1 MAVSLQISVLRF
13 VVISWVLTSSETSVG
28 IGNVSFSGY
37 WRAAA
42 SELTL
47 EKLPSGIHEDW
58 MNVVV
63 GRTVYTVSLN
73 QAAIGCS
80 YDSHYTQVRHC
91 LFHASLTL
99 LWARPS
105 STTAPFRVRKQR
117 SLMTV
122 LITLLLLSGNIEPNP
137 DPISS
142 TFINMGVWN
151 VRSAVN
157 KTASIHTTITDFD
170 LDALAVSET
179 WIRADDPPA
188 IKLDPAPLGYNII
201 HVHRAAGPDGPRRG
215 GGLAFIHR
223 DSIEVRSH
231 PLSSRINPETFELQ
245 LLKVGLSTSSL
256 TVANIYRPPSTS
268 LTVFLEE
275 LSDVIS
281 EVITNSSDRLL
292 LCGDF
297 NCNDV
302 DVGDVLETF
311 SLKQHVNVP
320 TRSDN
325 LLDLLISDGSYVI
338 SDLRVDDAGCVSDH
352 RLITAKIGFQTASRP
367 PIRTT
372 VRSLRSFDVVGFE
385 AAQRSSSLYTNPA
398 DTADAFADQMAD
410 VVSAEL
416 DRVAPLRPVVRRR
429 PNPTAKW
436 LSPEA
441 VAAKRKR
448 RRLERKWKASSLETD
463 RVAYRS
469 ACRVSN
475 NLINQSRQD
484 HYKQKLDGSDPK
496 QRWQTAKELLHSKD
510 RAQVPSEADRDRLCN
525 EFSAFFVNKIIDLK
539 NKILSKLHNLK
550 LKHFPIDSPY
560 HGQGLSSLPPVT
572 PEEVHQLLTSIVPKS
587 SRLDFVPTSILKSC
601 AGVFSELIAKLAN
614 LSFEQGCFPA
624 KFKSAAITPVLKKSG
639 LDKSLPVNYRPISNL
654 NNISKIL
661 EKLFLV
667 RFQPFVT
674 ASPNYNPYQSAYRK
688 KHSTETALTLTLD
701 NVFHASDRSKST
713 ILVALDLSAAFDLV
727 DHKLLISRLKTSFG
741 IDGLVLQWIL
751 SYLTDRSQFVSLGS
765 STSPQTPCSIGVP
778 QGPVLGPLFHSI
790 YLTSG

>member
-1 MAVSLQISVLRF
+1 M
-13 VVISWVLTSSETSVG
+13 
-28 IGNVSFSGY
+28 
-37 WRAAA
+37 
-42 SELTL
+42 
-47 EKLPSGIHEDW
+47 
-58 MNVVV
+58 
-63 GRTVYTVSLN
+63 
-73 QAAIGCS
+73 
-80 YDSHYTQVRHC
+80 
-91 LFHASLTL
+91 
-99 LWARPS
+99 
-105 STTAPFRVRKQR
+105 RKQR

-122 LITLLLLSGNIEPNP
+122 LITLLLLSGNIESNP
-137 DPISS
+137 GPISS
-142 TFINMGVWN
+142 AFINICVWN

-157 KTASIHTTITDFD
+157 KTASILTTITDFD

-188 IKLDPAPLGYNII
+188 IPLDPAPQSYNIL

-215 GGLAFIHR
+215 DGLAFIHR
-223 DSIEVRSH
+223 DSMEVRSH
-231 PLSSRINPETFELQ
+231 PLSSQIKPETFELQ

-268 LTVFLEE
+268 LSVFLEE

-325 LLDLLISDGSYVI
+325 LLDLLISDGSYVV

-352 RLITAKIGFQTASRP
+352 RLITAKFGFQTASRP

-372 VRSLRSFDVVGFE
+372 VRSLKNFDVNSFE
-385 AAQRSSSLYTNPA
+385 AALRSSSLYTNPA

-416 DRVAPLRPVVRRR
+416 DRVAPLRTVVRRR

-448 RRLERKWKASSLETD
+448 RCLERKWKASSLETD

-469 ACRVSN
+469 TCRVSN

-484 HYKQKLDGSDPK
+484 HYRQKLDGSDPK

-510 RAQVPSEADRDRLCN
+510 RAQVPSEADSDRLCS
-525 EFSAFFVNKIIDLK
+525 EFSAFFVNKITDLK

-550 LKHFPIDSPY
+550 LKHFPMTR
-560 HGQGLSSLPPVT
+560 PVM
-572 PEEVHQLLTSIVPKS
+572 
-587 SRLDFVPTSILKSC
+587 
-601 AGVFSELIAKLAN
+601 
-614 LSFEQGCFPA
+614 
-624 KFKSAAITPVLKKSG
+624 
-639 LDKSLPVNYRPISNL
+639 VN
-654 NNISKIL
+654 
-661 EKLFLV
+661 V
-667 RFQPFVT
+667 
-674 ASPNYNPYQSAYRK
+674 
-688 KHSTETALTLTLD
+688 
-701 NVFHASDRSKST
+701 
-713 ILVALDLSAAFDLV
+713 
-727 DHKLLISRLKTSFG
+727 
-741 IDGLVLQWIL
+741 
-751 SYLTDRSQFVSLGS
+751 
-765 STSPQTPCSIGVP
+765 
-778 QGPVLGPLFHSI
+778 
-790 YLTSG
+790 